1 MSSIHLC
8 CKICVRI
15 FLMCS
20 SDGLISSRWTCSDS
34 SPLFRHFKFVDIRRA
49 TDNFSNIIGQGGF
62 GTVYKAKFED
72 GLIAAV
78 KRMNKGV
85 QQGEEDFSKEMEL
98 LGRLHHRHLVTL
110 RGFCIERHDRSS
122 IQLSIKLTEYKTLF
136 EPGRFHVFSLG
147 LWVSVHFHC
156 TPEPS

>member
-1 MSSIHLC
+1 
-8 CKICVRI
+8 
-15 FLMCS
+15 MCS

-85 QQGEEDFSKEMEL
+85 QQGEEDFSREMEL

-110 RGFCIERHDRSS
+110 RGFCIERHDRFS
-122 IQLSIKLTEYKTLF
+122 IQLSIKLPEYKTLV
-136 EPGRFHVFSLG
+136 EP
-147 LWVSVHFHC
+147 
-156 TPEPS
+156 PN